1 MDNGR
6 TKTLAD
12 PIGREALH
20 CIRCGA
26 CMNICPVYQHVG
38 GHAYGSVYPGP
49 IGAIITPQLTQG
61 LADDDPVH
69 TLPFASS
76 LCGACGEACPVD
88 IDIPTILIH
97 LRARTVDV
105 KRKVLPDMWDVAMS
119 ATQPAMSSGR
129 LWGLAEKAVK
139 ATRLVGRDG
148 RIGALPFPASMWTG
162 ARDLPEAPAENFR
175 EWWARTHPTAPHSG
189 PAHSGPARPS
199 REEER

>member
-1 MDNGR
+1 
-6 TKTLAD
+6 
-12 PIGREALH
+12 
-20 CIRCGA
+20 
-26 CMNICPVYQHVG
+26 MNICPVYQHVG

-76 LCGACGEACPVD
+76 LCGACGEACPVG

-105 KRKVLPDMWDVAMS
+105 KRKTVPDMWDVAMS
-119 ATQPAMSSGR
+119 ATRPAMSSGR

>member
-1 MDNGR
+1 
-6 TKTLAD
+6 
-12 PIGREALH
+12 
-20 CIRCGA
+20 
-26 CMNICPVYQHVG
+26 
-38 GHAYGSVYPGP
+38 
-49 IGAIITPQLTQG
+49 
-61 LADDDPVH
+61 
-69 TLPFASS
+69 
-76 LCGACGEACPVD
+76 
-88 IDIPTILIH
+88 
-97 LRARTVDV
+97 
-105 KRKVLPDMWDVAMS
+105 MS